1 MNSAKI
7 DDGLKK
13 NELSDKQL
21 LRYSRQIFLP
31 DVDIEG
37 QLKLSQA
44 NIVIVGVGGLGS
56 ITATLLAAAGVGK
69 ITLVDFDRVDFSNLP
84 RQIFYQEADV
94 GRLKVDC
101 LATYIQQQNNEIQ
114 LEKVAI
120 KLSQIEFQTLFE
132 GVDLVLDG
140 TDNFATRYLINR
152 ACLMTK
158 TPLLSA
164 AITQFSGQ
172 VIMFDYK
179 TQAPCYACLYAD
191 EGVDENNCSENGVM
205 GPAASMVASLQAIEA
220 QKCLIGMPVA
230 SRNTL
235 ISLDMK
241 SIALHK
247 AFLSRDDNCD
257 VCANVDR

>member
-7 DDGLKK
+7 DEDLKK
-13 NELSDKQL
+13 NELNDEQL

-44 NIVIVGVGGLGS
+44 NVVIVGVGGLGS

-69 ITLVDFDRVDFSNLP
+69 ITLVDFDSVGVSNLP
-84 RQIFYQEADV
+84 RQVFYREADV

-101 LATYIQQQNNEIQ
+101 LATYIQQQNSEIQ

-120 KLSQIEFQTLFE
+120 KLSQIKMQTLFE

-152 ACLMTK
+152 ACFMTK
-158 TPLLSA
+158 APLLSA
-164 AITQFSGQ
+164 AVTQFSGQ
-172 VIMFDYK
+172 VILFDYK
-179 TQAPCYACLYAD
+179 TLAPCYACLYAD
-191 EGVDENNCSENGVM
+191 DGVDENNCAENGVM

-220 QKCLIGMPVA
+220 QKFLIGLPVT

-241 SIALHK
+241 SITLHK
-247 AFLSRDDNCD
+247 ASLSRDDTCD
-257 VCANVDR
+257 VCGGVNR